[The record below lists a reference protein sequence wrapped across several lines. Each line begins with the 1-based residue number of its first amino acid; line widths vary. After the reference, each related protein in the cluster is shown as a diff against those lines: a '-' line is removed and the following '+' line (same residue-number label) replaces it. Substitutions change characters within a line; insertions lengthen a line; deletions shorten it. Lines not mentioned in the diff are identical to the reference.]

1 MGSGSLE
8 RVGGRL
14 ISAQTSGVKPA
25 LGKRWGGVGKD
36 QWNDWRWQLRN
47 SIKTLDQLKQHI
59 NLTDDEVEGVIHA
72 ENNFR
77 MAITPYFLKLADPD
91 NPNCPIRKQFIPT
104 IQESYTSPSD
114 MVDPCGEDSAS
125 PVPGLVHRYPD
136 RVLLLV
142 SDFCA
147 SYCRYCT
154 RSRMVGSASFM
165 MTDALL
171 EKVADYLA
179 SHKKIRDVLISGGDP
194 LTMATPRL
202 ERIIARIRKVP
213 NIELVR
219 LGTRVPILLPMRIDE
234 DLLAMLRKYHPVF
247 MSIHFNHAKE
257 ITREVK
263 KACEMIAD
271 AGIPMGSQTVL
282 LKGINDRPAVM
293 KKLMHELIKIR
304 VRPYYIYQCDP
315 VVGTSHMRT
324 PLSVGVRIM
333 ERLRGHTTG
342 YAVPTFVID
351 GPGGGGKIPVGPN
364 YVLSHEDGK
373 VFLRNY
379 QGRIFIYEEP
389 EVAEPSLAEVSS

>member
-1 MGSGSLE
+1 M
-8 RVGGRL
+8 
-14 ISAQTSGVKPA
+14 
-25 LGKRWGGVGKD
+25 GKD

-47 SIKTLDQLKQHI
+47 SIKTLARLEQYIH
-59 NLTDDEVEGVIHA
+59 LTEEEVAGVKHA
-72 ENNFR
+72 ENHFR
-77 MAITPYFLKLADPD
+77 MAITPYFLKLADSE

-104 IQESYTSPSD
+104 IQEENISPTD
-114 MVDPCGEDSAS
+114 MVDPCGEDACS

-154 RSRMVGSASFM
+154 RSRMVGNQAFV

-171 EKVADYLA
+171 DRVVEYLG

-194 LTMATPRL
+194 LTMSTAKL
-202 ERIIARIRKVP
+202 ERIIARIRGIPSIEIVRIGSRVP
-213 NIELVR
+213 SLLPQRVDDELV
-219 LGTRVPILLPMRIDE
+219 G
-234 DLLAMLRKYHPVF
+234 MLRKYHPLY
-247 MSIHFNHAKE
+247 MSIHFNHSKE

-263 KACEMIAD
+263 KAIGLIAD

-293 KKLMHELIKIR
+293 RKLMQDLLKIR

-315 VVGTSHMRT
+315 VVGTGHLRT
-324 PLSVGVRIM
+324 ETSVGIRIM
-333 ERLRGHTTG
+333 EKLRGHTTG

-364 YVLSHEDGK
+364 YVLSSEDGK

-389 EVAEPSLAEVSS
+389 QVPEPSVIEVPS

>member
-1 MGSGSLE
+1 M
-8 RVGGRL
+8 
-14 ISAQTSGVKPA
+14 
-25 LGKRWGGVGKD
+25 GKD
-36 QWNDWRWQLRN
+36 QWNNWRWQLQN
-47 SIKTLDQLKQHI
+47 SIKTLVQLEQYI
-59 NLTDDEVEGVIHA
+59 NLTDDEVAGVKHA
-72 ENNFR
+72 ESNFR

-104 IQESYTSPSD
+104 IQESYVSPAD
-114 MVDPCGEDSAS
+114 MLDPCGEDAHT

-154 RSRMVGSASFM
+154 RSRLVGNQTFM

-171 EKVADYLA
+171 ERVAEYLE

-194 LTMATPRL
+194 LTMSTSRL
-202 ERIIARIRKVP
+202 EKIVARLHRIP
-213 NIELVR
+213 NIEMLR
-219 LGTRVPILLPMRIDE
+219 IGTRVPILLPQRIDDE
-234 DLLAMLRKYHPVF
+234 LVEMLHKYHPF
-247 MSIHFNHAKE
+247 YMSIHFNHSKE
-257 ITREVK
+257 ITKEVR
-263 KACEMIAD
+263 KACAKIAD

-282 LKGINDRPAVM
+282 LKGVNDRPTVM
-293 KKLMHELIKIR
+293 KKLMQDLLKIR

-315 VVGTSHMRT
+315 VVGTEHMRT
-324 PLSVGVRIM
+324 SLSVGIRIM
-333 ERLRGHTTG
+333 EKLRGHTTG
-342 YAVPTFVID
+342 YGVPTFVID

-364 YVLSHEDGK
+364 YLMAAENGK

-389 EVAEPSLAEVSS
+389 PVAEPSLAQV